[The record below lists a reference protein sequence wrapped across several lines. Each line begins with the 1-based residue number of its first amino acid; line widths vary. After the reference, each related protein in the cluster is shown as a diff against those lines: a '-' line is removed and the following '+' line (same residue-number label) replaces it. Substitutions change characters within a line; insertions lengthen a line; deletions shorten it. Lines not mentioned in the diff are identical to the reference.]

1 MSLIDIILLTSLVGI
16 SIYDFYQ
23 LNKFKIKITKCIL
36 NSILTFLLSLLLA
49 GILAA
54 AFSIIFKDSESID
67 LFYNLALIIV
77 LILNYFRFKGRKN
90 IRGKVVQDEKGI
102 FTYILIFIFS
112 IWCILIVFWVSYMSI
127 TTSLNIWGQ
136 DLSPIKFGNYGLGG
150 TAILFINNLLI
161 SIFGSIGNEVASI
174 FLFWMGLVGF
184 ASFGGCIYLLFTEIF
199 LKKSKLFKKLNLF
212 KKKK

>member
-1 MSLIDIILLTSLVGI
+1 M
-16 SIYDFYQ
+16 
-23 LNKFKIKITKCIL
+23 
-36 NSILTFLLSLLLA
+36 
-49 GILAA
+49 
-54 AFSIIFKDSESID
+54 
-67 LFYNLALIIV
+67 ALIIV

-199 LKKSKLFKKLNLF
+199 LKL
-212 KKKK
+212 

>member
-1 MSLIDIILLTSLVGI
+1 MSFIDKILLISLVGI

-23 LNKFKIKITKCIL
+23 LNKFKIKISKCIL
-36 NSILTFLLSLLLA
+36 NSVLTFLLSLLVA

-54 AFSIIFKDSESID
+54 IFSMIFKDSESID
-67 LFYNLALIIV
+67 FFYTLAVIIV

-90 IRGKVVQDEKGI
+90 IRGKVEQDEKGI
-102 FTYILIFIFS
+102 FTYILISIFS
-112 IWCILIVFWVSYMSI
+112 MWCLLVVFWVSYISI

-150 TAILFINNLLI
+150 TAILLINNLLI
-161 SIFGSIGNEVASI
+161 SIFGLLANEIASI
-174 FLFWMGLVGF
+174 FLFGMGLVGF
-184 ASFGGCIYLLFTEIF
+184 AVFGCCVYLLFSEILF
-199 LKKSKLFKKLNLF
+199 KKSKLFKKLNLF